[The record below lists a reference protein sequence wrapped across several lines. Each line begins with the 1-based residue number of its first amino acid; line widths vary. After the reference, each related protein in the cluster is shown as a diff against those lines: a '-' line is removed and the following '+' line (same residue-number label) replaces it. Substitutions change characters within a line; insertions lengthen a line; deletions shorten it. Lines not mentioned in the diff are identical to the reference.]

1 MAKVGPQCT
10 SDQGV
15 RCRLIVF
22 LFISPNWRPA
32 PDRMTEGWL
41 RGVADNILEEIW
53 ERTGEGPVFSER
65 QRVYQMA
72 YDREM
77 DTTNYIRANYDPT
90 DRLAIVLIDR
100 QNKNRV
106 TQILATREEI
116 VEPQF
121 QRRLRAANA
130 QGSDVFISQSAL
142 KADAT
147 GRTKNDIEAVRHI
160 YLDIDSGSGKKFDQI
175 WRELPAPH
183 HVLQSSPGKYQAIW
197 SVSGMSIGDAERT
210 MRGMSA
216 QYGGDPAAID
226 ASRVLRLPGFSNR
239 KVEYAEQPLHF
250 VRDVATVNAK
260 NNEYTPS
267 DFPTFSEAQV
277 REYRAANTVNAGT
290 GTKSHMDFAY
300 AMQQLERG
308 VSAERIRSELEARRQ
323 DKPNPAYYAQRTV
336 DNAITKHAQNRQ
348 VKHQEGQYFGVWLG

>member
-1 MAKVGPQCT
+1 MSLDRILVHQSELAA
-10 SDQGV
+10 
-15 RCRLIVF
+15 
-22 LFISPNWRPA
+22 A

-77 DTTNYIRANYDPT
+77 DITQYIRQNWERK
-90 DRLAIVLIDR
+90 DRLAIVLIHGETGE
-100 QNKNRV
+100 
-106 TQILATREEI
+106 TQQRIKTAEEI
-116 VEPQF
+116 ADPKYQAH
-121 QRRLRAANA
+121 LRAANA
-130 QGSDVFISQSAL
+130 QGNSVYISMNPL
-142 KADAT
+142 KEDAT
-147 GRTKNDIEAVRHI
+147 GRKKSDVSVVRHLWI
-160 YLDIDSGSGKKFDQI
+160 DLDHGGK
-175 WRELPAPH
+175 PALDKLLAEMPTPH
-183 HVLQSSPGKYQAIW
+183 HIMQTSAAERYQVIW
-197 SVSGMSIGDAERT
+197 SVAGYTHQEAERT
-210 MRGMSA
+210 LRGLA
-216 QYGGDPAAID
+216 AAYGGDSAPVD
-226 ASRVLRLPGFSNR
+226 VSRVLRVPYFSNR
-239 KVEYAEQPLHF
+239 KNEYADQPLHF
-250 VRDVATVNAK
+250 VRDIATTPATK
-260 NNEYTPS
+260 PEYTPS

-336 DNAITKHAQNRQ
+336 DNAIAKHAQNRQ
-348 VKHQEGQYFGVWLG
+348 VKHQEGQYFGVGLG

>member
-1 MAKVGPQCT
+1 MNLSHLLTHHSELAA
-10 SDQGV
+10 
-15 RCRLIVF
+15 
-22 LFISPNWRPA
+22 A

-41 RGVADNILEEIW
+41 RGVADNIIEEIL
-53 ERTGEGPVFSER
+53 ERTGEGMVLSER
-65 QRVYQMA
+65 QGIYQMA
-72 YDREM
+72 YNREM

-100 QNKNRV
+100 ENNNRV
-106 TQILATREEI
+106 MQIIASREEI

-142 KADAT
+142 KAEAT

-197 SVSGMSIGDAERT
+197 SVSGMSIADAERT
-210 MRGMSA
+210 MRGMAA

-239 KVEYAEQPLHF
+239 KPEYAEQPLHF

-260 NNEYTPS
+260 KNEYTPS
-267 DFPTFSEAQV
+267 DFPSYSEDAP
-277 REYRAANTVNAGT
+277 REYVARERREST
-290 GTKSHMDFAY
+290 GKGQSQSEIDFSKV
-300 AMQQLERG
+300 MRGLEAG
-308 VSAERIRSELEARRQ
+308 VSAAELVSRLQADRQ

-348 VKHQEGQYFGVWLG
+348 VKHQEGQYFGVGLG